1 MSEHRVAIEWSGGS
15 AEFTYDTYPRD
26 HLWTFEGGIEVP
38 ATAAPDFKGT
48 EGLVDPEE
56 AFVASVASCHMLTFL
71 AVAARK
77 RFDVESYRDAAVG
90 YLEKNDEGKLAM
102 TRVEL
107 SPEIVFGSSVPDK
120 EQLEKLHESAHRNCF
135 IANSVTTS
143 VVIQTH

>member
-1 MSEHRVAIEWSGGS
+1 MSEHRIDIEWSLGS

-26 HLWTFEGGIEVP
+26 HLWTFDGGIEVP

-56 AFVASVASCHMLTFL
+56 AFVASIAACHMLTFL

-77 RFDVESYRDAAVG
+77 RFVVESYKDAAVG
-90 YLEKNDEGKLAM
+90 YLEKNDDGKQAM

-107 SPEIVFGSSVPDK
+107 KPEIAFGTSAPDD
-120 EQLEKLHESAHRNCF
+120 EQLAKLHESAHRNCF
-135 IANSVTTS
+135 IANSVTTKIDIGS
-143 VVIQTH
+143 A